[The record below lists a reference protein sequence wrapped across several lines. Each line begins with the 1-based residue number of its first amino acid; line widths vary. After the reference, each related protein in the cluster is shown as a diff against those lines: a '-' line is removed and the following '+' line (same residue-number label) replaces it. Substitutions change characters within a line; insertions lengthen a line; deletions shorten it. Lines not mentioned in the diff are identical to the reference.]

1 MHTCFDAVELMH
13 IANKQWFKSYALP
26 MKCSEMSATVHENT
40 LYLAGGTTEKPE
52 GGFTS
57 STSVIKCSLPDL
69 WSGYRKFLKQ
79 RWIDVYSLPV
89 KRSTLVSFG
98 GELLAIGGRGDLHHP
113 TSGVY
118 KYNSKTNSWTVTSQ
132 LNTKRS
138 ACFAVS
144 LIDRL
149 AVFGG
154 FTERKVDG
162 KTNSVELFN

>member
-1 MHTCFDAVELMH
+1 
-13 IANKQWFKSYALP
+13 
-26 MKCSEMSATVHENT
+26 MSATLLENT

-98 GELLAIGGRGDLHHP
+98 GELLLLAAEVIYITPLP
-113 TSGVY
+113 TS
-118 KYNSKTNSWTVTSQ
+118 TNTIRKQTLGLFLVRLIRSDPLVSQ
-132 LNTKRS
+132 FLLST
-138 ACFAVS
+138 A
-144 LIDRL
+144 
-149 AVFGG
+149 
-154 FTERKVDG
+154 
-162 KTNSVELFN
+162 